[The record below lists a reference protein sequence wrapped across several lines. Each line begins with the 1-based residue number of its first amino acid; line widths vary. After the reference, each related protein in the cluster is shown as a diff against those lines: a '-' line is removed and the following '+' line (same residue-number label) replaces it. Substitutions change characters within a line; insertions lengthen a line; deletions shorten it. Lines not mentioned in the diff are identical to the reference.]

1 MIIDW
6 QLSLFVVFA
15 ALAVVG
21 AVGVITCRSPLHSAL
36 CLVATMVC
44 LAAIYLL
51 HHAEFIA
58 FVQIM
63 VYAGAVMMLVVYVV
77 MLLDLRHEEALR
89 TRITGF
95 KVFAAILGGGLLVTL
110 LYPLGARLTGAA
122 GDMTEAALKFDVKA
136 GTGSVEFLADK
147 LFGPYLLPF
156 EVASVLLTVGLVGA
170 VALAKKKL

>member
-1 MIIDW
+1 MIDW
-6 QLSLFVVFA
+6 QLIFFFLFG
-15 ALAVVG
+15 ALAVLG
-21 AVGVITCRSPLHSAL
+21 AIGVLVSKNPLHSAL

-63 VYAGAVMMLVVYVV
+63 VYAGAVMMLVVYVI
-77 MLLDLRHEEALR
+77 MLLDLRQEETMVA
-89 TRITGF
+89 RISGG
-95 KVFAAILGGGLLVTL
+95 KVFAALLTCVLFLAL
-110 LYPLGARLTGAA
+110 LFPAALRLTGTP
-122 GDMTEAALKFDVKA
+122 GDMTPAALAKA
-136 GTGSVEFLADK
+136 GSVAFIAEK

-156 EVASVLLTVGLVGA
+156 EIASVLLTVGLVGA